1 MDLHFG
7 KLLIYYAVCSYS
19 IPQSAV
25 NYTSSL
31 ASARSEQSAAS
42 HPAPRL
48 LDPLRAS
55 IRVLHYAI
63 PTGHTHVDWIKRY
76 IRFIDK
82 QHPRDL
88 SAAHVERFLSRLAS
102 DLDVAASTRNQAKSA
117 LPFLYKE
124 VLALDLPW
132 LDGVTQ
138 AGVPRRLAGGVD
150 QRRGCA
156 DFRSLAFGVAATCG
170 RAVAWF
176 RIAAHGRDAPARER
190 CGQRAMRPAMP
201 GARSRA

>member
-1 MDLHFG
+1 M
-7 KLLIYYAVCSYS
+7 
-19 IPQSAV
+19 

-31 ASARSEQSAAS
+31 ASALSEHSAAS

-48 LDPLRAS
+48 LDAVRAR
-55 IRVLHYAI
+55 ILVLHYAI
-63 PTGHTHVDWIKRY
+63 RTVHTYVDWIKRY
-76 IRFIDK
+76 IPFIDK

-88 SAAHVERFLSRLAS
+88 SAARVERFLSRLAS

-124 VLALDLPW
+124 LLALNLPW
-132 LDGVTQ
+132 LDGVTR

-150 QRRGCA
+150 QRLGCA
-156 DFRSLAFGVAATCG
+156 DFGSLAFGVAATCG
-170 RAVAWF
+170 RAVVWV
-176 RIAAHGRDAPARER
+176 RIAAHGGDAPARER